1 MSAISSLEAGYKDLA
16 KTALLQEVLMSYT
29 KKVLENGMRILVVP
43 MVGNPTVTVAVFVE
57 AGSKYETKERSGI
70 SHFLEHVCF
79 KGTLSRPN
87 ASDLSIELD
96 GLGCDYNAF
105 TGEEYTGYYAKVKAS
120 HFEQILEIIAD
131 LYLNPIFK
139 SEEIEKEK
147 GVIIDEI
154 NMYDDTPMDKV
165 DEVWMRLLY
174 GDQSAGWPI
183 TGSREVVQNMTRDDI
198 VRYRAEH
205 YVAKATTVV
214 ISGNVDVAHAI
225 EMVTEKF
232 QGISRGAKSTKEKT
246 LIAQERPQVASL
258 FKRTSQTHLLLGVH
272 SFDVHDERDTT
283 ASVLAGILG
292 SGMSSRLFRKIR
304 DDIGVGYYVRAI
316 NESLTDHGY
325 FVLSAGIANKRFEE
339 VVKVMLSELQGLKE
353 NLVGA
358 AELSKVKEHLV
369 GTSYLNL
376 ERSDDLAF
384 HYGMPEIHHCEIR
397 TPEEEEGR
405 IRAITAEEVRDLART
420 LFVEENLN
428 LAYIGPSKNTARL
441 KSLLRL

>member
-1 MSAISSLEAGYKDLA
+1 
-16 KTALLQEVLMSYT
+16 
-29 KKVLENGMRILVVP
+29 

-57 AGSKYETKERSGI
+57 AGSKYETKDTSGI

-87 ASDLSIELD
+87 ASDLSTELD
-96 GLGCDYNAF
+96 GLGCDSNAF

-120 HFEQILEIIAD
+120 NFEKLLEIIAD

-154 NMYDDTPMDKV
+154 NMYDDTPTEKV

-174 GDQSAGWPI
+174 GDQPAGWPI
-183 TGSREVVQNMTRDDI
+183 TGEREVVRNITREDI
-198 VRYRAEH
+198 VRYRAAH
-205 YVAKATTVV
+205 YVAEATTVV
-214 ISGNVDVAHAI
+214 ISGNVDVAMAL
-225 EMVTEKF
+225 EMVAEKF
-232 QGISRGAKSTKEKT
+232 KGISTGTKSSKEKI
-246 LIAQERPQVASL
+246 LIAQEGPQVATL
-258 FKRTSQTHLLLGVH
+258 YKKTNQTHFLLGVH
-272 SFDVHDERDTT
+272 SFDVHDDRDTT
-283 ASVLAGILG
+283 ATVLAGILG
-292 SGMSSRLFRKIR
+292 SGMSSRLFRRIR
-304 DDIGVGYYVRAI
+304 EDVGVGYYVRAI

-325 FVLSAGIANKRFEE
+325 FVLSAGIANERFEE
-339 VVKVMLSELQGLKE
+339 VVKVMLSELRDLKE
-353 NLVGA
+353 NLVGE

-384 HYGMPEIHHCEIR
+384 HYGMPEIHRCEIR

-405 IRAITAEEVRDLART
+405 IRAVTAEGLRDLART
-420 LFVEENLN
+420 LFVEQNLN
-428 LAYIGPSKNTARL
+428 LAYIGPSKNTLRL
-441 KSLLRL
+441 RSLLKL